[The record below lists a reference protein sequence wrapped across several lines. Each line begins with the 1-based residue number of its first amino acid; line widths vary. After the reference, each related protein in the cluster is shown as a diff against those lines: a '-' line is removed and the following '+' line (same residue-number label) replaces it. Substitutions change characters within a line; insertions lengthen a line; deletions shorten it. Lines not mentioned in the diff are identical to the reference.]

1 MSPISQE
8 HLQGL
13 SVKQLHDLKQ
23 QWQRAVSGC
32 AIGSEC
38 EREARANVATV
49 ERTLAQ
55 RKSPAP
61 RP

>member
-13 SVKQLHDLKQ
+13 NVKQLHDLKQ

-32 AIGSEC
+32 AKGSDED
-38 EREARANVATV
+38 REARANVATV

-55 RKSPAP
+55 RKAP
-61 RP
+61 VPRL